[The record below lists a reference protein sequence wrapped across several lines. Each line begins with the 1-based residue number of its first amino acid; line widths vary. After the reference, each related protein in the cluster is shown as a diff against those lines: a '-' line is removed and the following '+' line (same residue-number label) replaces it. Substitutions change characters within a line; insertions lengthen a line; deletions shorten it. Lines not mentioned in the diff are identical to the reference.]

1 MHQQEKAVETFK
13 HTRHFDPAVVFQQ
26 PSTAVAFGAI
36 PLSLVQH
43 IEGHSD
49 WKMKL
54 KAVEDMER
62 VMLEMNS
69 SQKQQLMN
77 FASSFITFV
86 EENLV
91 EDDNMKIVLT
101 GLRLL
106 SKWVLFSV

>member
-1 MHQQEKAVETFK
+1 MTVQEEVVQQKEKAVETFK
-13 HTRHFDPAVVFQQ
+13 YNNNNTMMRQYNFDPAIVFQQ

-62 VMLEMNS
+62 VMVEMS
-69 SQKQQLMN
+69 
-77 FASSFITFV
+77 AS
-86 EENLV
+86 
-91 EDDNMKIVLT
+91 
-101 GLRLL
+101 
-106 SKWVLFSV
+106 